1 MLIGSMRFK
10 RMRTRWLRHEL
21 LMLIILLFLNYR
33 ILPIGQAD
41 ATKNEEAFQHNVI
54 ERPICDHELETK
66 YCNAWYGG
74 DLHTGKLPCQ
84 HCCFIFQLSRVLMV
98 KSSFTFI
105 KNMHLFYVL

>member
-21 LMLIILLFLNYR
+21 LMLIILLFLNFR

-84 HCCFIFQLSRVLMV
+84 NCCFIFQSLLMV
-98 KSSFTFI
+98 KSSFTLI
-105 KNMHLFYVL
+105 SNMHLFYVL